1 MMRPFESIR
10 HSVSQNSKVQEL
22 ASVESLRRFLWLT
35 VFTIPMHFVLAWWF
49 NRYQTAATPLETM
62 EWAHALRALHGITGA
77 IVLTLACFVRW
88 VVRPTGRATLAGIA
102 LHILLCITYLA
113 FGVAASLLD
122 VNFAGAGGIS
132 PYIIVCITMGVIS
145 LMSPAIS
152 IALFSGAF
160 LTFWGAIAWIDFT
173 PAMLANL
180 LINSIAA
187 TAMSLI
193 ASVMHWNQYVKITQL
208 QEQLGRANQIIG
220 QKYVPI
226 GTVDEHHA
234 PTLPPWIGPRDDQ

>member
-1 MMRPFESIR
+1 MMRSFESIR
-10 HSVSQNSKVQEL
+10 HSVSQTSQVQEL

-49 NRYQTAATPLETM
+49 NSYQTGATPLETV
-62 EWAHALRALHGITGA
+62 EWAHALRALHGITGV

-113 FGVAASLLD
+113 FGVAASVLD

-145 LMSPAIS
+145 LTSPAIS
-152 IALFSGAF
+152 IALFAGAF
-160 LTFWGAIAWIDFT
+160 LSFWAAIGWADFT
-173 PAMLANL
+173 PAMMANL
-180 LINSIAA
+180 LINSVAA

-193 ASVMHWNQYVKITQL
+193 ASRMHWNQYVKITL
-208 QEQLGRANQIIG
+208 LKEQLGQANKVIAAR
-220 QKYVPI
+220 
-226 GTVDEHHA
+226 HA
-234 PTLPPWIGPRDDQ
+234 KNAPLNDHDTPTQAPWVRPDY